1 VGQRVCEGIFPEYD
15 KSLAGQEIIMSPL
28 SIIISILGIGL
39 LAAAHEIGHFL
50 VARKLG
56 IKVEELSVFVGP
68 SLIHWKRNGVE
79 YHIRLIPFGAYVRF
93 PGMED
98 EDGGITNPDSYL
110 NQPRWKRLIVALAGP
125 ITNIILGIIIFAVV
139 FASFGF
145 LSTNL
150 DTLTAGTQIAGTN
163 AVENDTIISLNG
175 KRILT
180 DADLGYYYS
189 TVPDTEPMV
198 LTLQSHETG
207 NEYSVTL
214 NPTIESRYILG
225 ISVVSKSELDKNNGW
240 EIVEVDPTQNGG
252 IPVLKKG
259 DSLLAVNGVS
269 VTDSSYADIIPGNTD
284 NKVAVT
290 IVRDGV
296 KQDVT
301 MTATVYDAANP
312 RGIFVKPG
320 SGIGDLLKHSVLYS
334 ASVIVV
340 SIDGLKSVAQGKIK
354 AQDAIA
360 GPVGIATIVSDVV
373 DAPTTD
379 NSMKV
384 EYLGTL
390 AGLISVG
397 LAFSNLLPLPG
408 LDGNVMVL
416 VVIEMIRGKKISLK
430 TERVINAVGFV
441 VLISLV
447 IFALSSDIMRLVG

>member
-1 VGQRVCEGIFPEYD
+1 
-15 KSLAGQEIIMSPL
+15 MSAL
-28 SIIISILGIGL
+28 SIIISIIGLGL

-68 SLIHWKRNGVE
+68 SLIHWNRNGVE

-125 ITNIILGIIIFAVV
+125 ITNIILGIVIFAVV

-150 DTLTAGTQIAGTN
+150 DTVSAGTQIAGTK
-163 AVENDTIISLNG
+163 AVEGDTILSMNG

-189 TVPDTEPMV
+189 TIPDTDPMI
-198 LTLQSHETG
+198 LTLHSLETG
-207 NEYSVTL
+207 KNYSVTL

-225 ISVVSKSELDKNNGW
+225 ISVVSKSELDQYNGW
-240 EIVEVDPTQNGG
+240 EIVEIDPTQNGG
-252 IPVLKKG
+252 NPVLKKG
-259 DSLLAVNGVS
+259 DSLLALNGVP
-269 VTDSSYADIIPGNTD
+269 VTDADYADIIPGKAD
-284 NKVAVT
+284 NKVSVT
-290 IVRDGV
+290 IVRDGEQ
-296 KQDVT
+296 KDVT

-312 RGIFVKPG
+312 RGIYVKQG
-320 SGIGDLLKHSVLYS
+320 SGVGDLIKHSVLYS

-373 DAPTTD
+373 DAPKTD
-379 NSMKV
+379 NSVKV

-397 LAFSNLLPLPG
+397 FAFSNLLPLPG

-416 VVIEMIRGKKISLK
+416 VIIEMIRGKKISLK

>member
-1 VGQRVCEGIFPEYD
+1 
-15 KSLAGQEIIMSPL
+15 MSPL
-28 SIIISILGIGL
+28 SIIISIIGLGL

-50 VARKLG
+50 VAKKLG

-68 SLIHWKRNGVE
+68 SLIHWKKNGVE

-98 EDGGITNPDSYL
+98 EDGGTANPDSYL

-125 ITNIILGIIIFAVV
+125 ITNIILGIVIFAVV

-150 DTLTAGTQIAGTN
+150 DTVSAGTQLAGTN
-163 AVENDTIISLNG
+163 ADEGDAILSLNG

-189 TVPDTEPMV
+189 TIPDTDPMV
-198 LTLQSHETG
+198 LTLHSFITDKD
-207 NEYSVTL
+207 YSVTL

-240 EIVEVDPTQNGG
+240 EIVEVDPKQNGG
-252 IPVLKKG
+252 NPVLKKG
-259 DSLLAVNGVS
+259 DSLLAINGIP
-269 VTDSSYADIIPGNTD
+269 VTDSSYADIIPGNSD
-284 NKVAVT
+284 NKVSVT
-290 IVRDGV
+290 IVRSGV
-296 KQDVT
+296 QKDVT

-312 RGIFVKPG
+312 RGIFVKQG

-373 DAPTTD
+373 DAPKTE
-379 NSMKV
+379 NSVKV

-430 TERVINAVGFV
+430 TERIINAVGFV

-447 IFALSSDIMRLVG
+447 VFALSSDIMRLVG

>member
-1 VGQRVCEGIFPEYD
+1 
-15 KSLAGQEIIMSPL
+15 MSAL
-28 SIIISILGIGL
+28 SIVISIIGLGL

-50 VARKLG
+50 VAQKLG

-68 SLIHWKRNGVE
+68 SLIHWNRKGVE

-125 ITNIILGIIIFAVV
+125 ITNIILGIVIFAVV

-150 DTLTAGTQIAGTN
+150 DTFTAGTQIAGTD
-163 AVENDTIISLNG
+163 AVVGDAILSLNG

-189 TVPDTEPMV
+189 TIPDTDPMI
-198 LTLQSHETG
+198 LTLHSLETG
-207 NEYSVTL
+207 KNYSVTL
-214 NPTIESRYILG
+214 NPTIESRYIVG

-240 EIVEVDPTQNGG
+240 EIVEVDPKQNDGN
-252 IPVLKKG
+252 PVLRKG
-259 DSLLAVNGVS
+259 DSILALNGVP
-269 VTDSSYADIIPGNTD
+269 VTDSSYANIIPGNND
-284 NKVAVT
+284 NKVSVT

-296 KQDVT
+296 QKDVT

-312 RGIFVKPG
+312 RGIFVKQG
-320 SGIGDLLKHSVLYS
+320 SGVGDLIKHSVLYS

-373 DAPTTD
+373 DAPKTD
-379 NSMKV
+379 NSVKV

>member
-1 VGQRVCEGIFPEYD
+1 MGQGVCEGIFPENN
-15 KSLAGQEIIMSPL
+15 KSVTDQESIMSPL
-28 SIIISILGIGL
+28 SIIISIIGLGL

-50 VARKLG
+50 VARRLG

-93 PGMED
+93 PGVEE
-98 EDGGITNPDSYL
+98 EDGGAANPDSYL

-125 ITNIILGIIIFAVV
+125 ITNIILGIVIFAVV
-139 FASFGF
+139 FACFGF

-150 DTLTAGTQIAGTN
+150 DTVAAGTQIAGTK
-163 AVENDTIISLNG
+163 AVEGDTIVSLNG
-175 KRILT
+175 KHILT

-189 TVPDTEPMV
+189 TVPDTDPMI
-198 LTLQSHETG
+198 LTLRSQNTG
-207 NEYSVTL
+207 KNYSITL
-214 NPTIESRYILG
+214 TPVIKSRYVFG
-225 ISVVSKSELDKNNGW
+225 IYVVSKSELDKNNGW

-252 IPVLKKG
+252 APILKKG
-259 DSLLAVNGVS
+259 DSLLAVNGIS
-269 VTDSSYADIIPGNTD
+269 VTDSSYADIIAGNTD
-284 NKVAVT
+284 NKVTLT
-290 IVRDGV
+290 IVRDGI
-296 KQDVT
+296 KQDVS
-301 MTATVYDAANP
+301 MTATVYDSANP
-312 RGIFVKPG
+312 RGIFVKQG
-320 SGIGDLLKHSVLYS
+320 SGVGDLLKHSVLYS
-334 ASVIVV
+334 ASVIEV
-340 SIDGLKSVAQGKIK
+340 SIDGLKSIVQGKIK

-373 DAPTTD
+373 DAPQTD
-379 NSMKV
+379 NSVKV

-416 VVIEMIRGKKISLK
+416 VVIEMIRGKKISIK
-430 TERVINAVGFV
+430 TERVINAIGFV